1 MQEALQPL
9 HTHRG
14 AFTHREGGPDG
25 AENRH
30 ENRARPGS
38 SSPEVSAIMQG
49 TPGRTKAYEE
59 GDSRAE
65 GTSSRV
71 DGRAWEDSDYD
82 NPKDPILNG
91 FREVRLQ
98 VQVMQKKDP
107 GTKEFKAEQKALET
121 RLKRLESQV
130 MSDRQALMRRSKSAK
145 TDTTSLQ
152 NNLKMAR
159 DNMHATMQQAA
170 DDVVALTQKLQDVE
184 DKYAQCRVDKDHLE
198 RSFASEM
205 DVLRKK
211 NADTEQRLE
220 AAHRQHEELAERM
233 REDREEARK
242 NKRAKNEAESSVR
255 ALEEQLDVATREL
268 VELKT
273 GRSQLERQVSQC
285 LGCELVLARCSRCHG
300 RLAGASIRQRMLCCV
315 MTSCAWHVYCA
326 TTGDAAARRR
336 ADAKGKRAQRGG
348 PRKDGEGAQ
357 QRARPVARVPARTM
371 HGGNGT
377 LFPLHTHTHIQTH
390 THVTHKYT

>member
-1 MQEALQPL
+1 MQQALQPL

-25 AENRH
+25 AENRN
-30 ENRARPGS
+30 ENSARPGS
-38 SSPEVSAIMQG
+38 SSPEVSAIMHS

-59 GDSRAE
+59 GDERAE
-65 GTSSRV
+65 GTSSRA

-82 NPKDPILNG
+82 NPKDPILNA
-91 FREVRLQ
+91 FREVRLH

-107 GTKEFKAEQKALET
+107 GSKEYKTEQKALET

-145 TDTTSLQ
+145 TDTASLQ

-211 NADTEQRLE
+211 NADTEQRLD
-220 AAHRQHEELAERM
+220 AANRQHEELAERM

-242 NKRAKNEAESSVR
+242 NKRAKNQAESSLR
-255 ALEEQLDVATREL
+255 DLEEQLDTATREL
-268 VELKT
+268 TDLKT
-273 GRSQLERQVSQC
+273 VRLQLERQVQQLEGEVQIQKANVRNEEDRVKLEKERNNERVKSLESQLQRC
-285 LGCELVLARCSRCHG
+285 MEETVCSSPVLSVMHRCTCPPTR
-300 RLAGASIRQRMLCCV
+300 APTILCV
-315 MTSCAWHVYCA
+315 
-326 TTGDAAARRR
+326 
-336 ADAKGKRAQRGG
+336 
-348 PRKDGEGAQ
+348 
-357 QRARPVARVPARTM
+357 
-371 HGGNGT
+371 
-377 LFPLHTHTHIQTH
+377 
-390 THVTHKYT
+390 